1 MDISRRHWVVGS
13 FCGVAW
19 TEIAAAAQHAHEAQQ
34 ADPPQKLTVLDAA
47 TARDVEA
54 LAALILPSD
63 DGPGARE
70 AGVIWFIDRALAT
83 FDENQRGLYRTGM
96 AEVGRIRAR
105 MFPDST
111 NVAGLAG
118 DQQKAL
124 IRAIE
129 SSEFFGLLRR
139 HTVMGFLGHPKY
151 GGNRDQVGWKHIGFE
166 SRTAFAHPFGY
177 YDAPGM
183 DR

>member
-1 MDISRRHWVVGS
+1 M
-13 FCGVAW
+13 
-19 TEIAAAAQHAHEAQQ
+19 
-34 ADPPQKLTVLDAA
+34 LDAA

-54 LAALILPSD
+54 IAAQIIPSD

-83 FDENQRGLYRTGM
+83 FDEDQRGLYRAGM
-96 AEVGRIRAR
+96 AEVGRIRSR
-105 MFPDST
+105 MFPGSIS
-111 NVAGLAG
+111 VAGLAD
-118 DQQKAL
+118 DQQKAI

-129 SSEFFGLLRR
+129 SSEFFALLRR

-166 SRTAFAHPFGY
+166 SRMAFTPPFGY
-177 YDAPGM
+177 YDTPGR
-183 DR
+183 DRE